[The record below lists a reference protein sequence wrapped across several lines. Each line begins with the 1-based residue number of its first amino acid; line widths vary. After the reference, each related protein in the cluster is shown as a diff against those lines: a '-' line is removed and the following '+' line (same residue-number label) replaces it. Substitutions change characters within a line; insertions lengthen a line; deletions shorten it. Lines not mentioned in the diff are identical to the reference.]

1 MLNRIIAASAIG
13 VALLANTSMIT
24 YADVSD
30 AEENSVNVEVETSGE
45 STVEVTTETDEEVG
59 KAVRQSLEVKVA
71 DAVCF
76 DSGTNLYDYDG
87 TPLWSKPGWLLWIIG
102 CDDAN
107 QRFRVWAPKV
117 KGATTESRVMYLK
130 YEDAKKGN
138 ALEEQESLVIGDLYR
153 DGRTDVFDLVW
164 MKRGLIYG
172 WDDSDNVTYAL
183 ADMNADGTVNIADC
197 IYLQR
202 WLLGAIK

>member
-30 AEENSVNVEVETSGE
+30 AENSVNVEVETSGE

-76 DSGTNLYDYDG
+76 DSGTKLYDYDG
-87 TPLWSKPGWLLWIIG
+87 TSLWSKPGWLLWIIG

>member
-30 AEENSVNVEVETSGE
+30 AENSVNVEVETSGE

-87 TPLWSKPGWLLWIIG
+87 TSLWSKPGWLLWIIG

>member
-1 MLNRIIAASAIG
+1 MI
-13 VALLANTSMIT
+13 TSMT
-24 YADVSD
+24 AFS
-30 AEENSVNVEVETSGE
+30 AEDSA
-45 STVEVTTETDEEVG
+45 TVEKELSSISTETTVASSETDEESTTTTAETTSIEDVG
-59 KAVRQSLEVKVA
+59 AAIRESLDVKVM

>member
-87 TPLWSKPGWLLWIIG
+87 TSLWSKPGWLLWIIG

>member
-30 AEENSVNVEVETSGE
+30 AENSVNVEVETSGE